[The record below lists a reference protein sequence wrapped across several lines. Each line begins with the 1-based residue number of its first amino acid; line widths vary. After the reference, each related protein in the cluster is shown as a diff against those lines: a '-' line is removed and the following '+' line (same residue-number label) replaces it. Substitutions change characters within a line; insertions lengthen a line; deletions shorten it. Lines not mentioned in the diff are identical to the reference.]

1 MWTENILNPKRQG
14 CTQAFLAP
22 VIAAFSNFSGVMWTE
37 NFWCVFR
44 VKNLGVVWIEPNS
57 SYCSWACGQIFLC
70 LKRHTN
76 EAKGSIQCRITLSPR
91 LYVKPLITSITA
103 IFNYYYWHYQW
114 KLLFLMRPILD
125 NKFACARVAEPSQLY
140 FCWFKRPLNIIPWI
154 FQKAFEEKIHLWLL
168 ISNSNANRV
177 IT

>member
-1 MWTENILNPKRQG
+1 VWTENIFNPKRQG

-76 EAKGSIQCRITLSPR
+76 ETKGSIQSKIDPFASFGSQTADNFNNSFCTFSIVWTVLVCFRWCILQVWDYSTDLVMLCATIDNNYKRMFCIEYLPRIKS
-91 LYVKPLITSITA
+91 YS
-103 IFNYYYWHYQW
+103 
-114 KLLFLMRPILD
+114 
-125 NKFACARVAEPSQLY
+125 
-140 FCWFKRPLNIIPWI
+140 
-154 FQKAFEEKIHLWLL
+154 EE
-168 ISNSNANRV
+168 V
-177 IT
+177 P